1 MKSLGEYLGGRLIVD
16 TGDITEFSG
25 GGIVNAANS
34 GLLGGGGVDGAIHR
48 AAGPSLLAECKALR
62 AGPLP
67 GGLPAGKA
75 VATGAGRLG
84 VAHVIH
90 TVGPV
95 WKGGGQGEPELL
107 ASCYRESLVLAAG
120 LGLDSITFPAIST
133 GVYGY
138 PKHLADQ
145 VVFDTI
151 SRYVLVNDAPSY
163 IHLVFFSEPDARLF
177 MATSGILGVS

>member
-1 MKSLGEYLGGRLIVD
+1 MKSIGEYLGGKLIVD

-25 GGIVNAANS
+25 GAIVNAANS

-67 GGLPAGKA
+67 EGLPAGKA
-75 VATGAGRLG
+75 VATRAGRLK
-84 VAHVIH
+84 VSHVIH

-95 WKGGGQGEPELL
+95 WKGGAKGEPELL
-107 ASCYRESLVLAAG
+107 SSCYLESLKLAAS
-120 LGLDSITFPAIST
+120 LGLDSIAFPAIST

-151 SRYVLVNDAPSY
+151 SRYVLANDAPSY
-163 IHLVFFSEPDARLF
+163 IHMVFFSEPDARLF
-177 MATSGILGVS
+177 VATSGILGSS